1 MRNIFLALITIVM
14 LGGTSSAYERKAKFN
29 INTAVRGAQFI
40 FYAKVVDI
48 SYGMSKEGKGY
59 EVLPHT
65 FVKFEIKKVLKGN
78 PRQAQDKITLRFMG
92 GRGEQALFFH
102 PGEYPLFD
110 IGDEDILFIRNNN
123 KSGCPLLNCAEGLF
137 RSISGKIYN
146 DMGQQVVLT
155 RKREVDFGVREKLQE
170 VLTHQVS
177 QTTLIRKDEE
187 SESEGKPEADLPIGE
202 HFGTESFLGFV
213 EGKVLSLYK
222 RETLDKW
229 PIFNSSDIRTPFF
242 VKIPNQV
249 RGKSIVNKP
258 YVPITKP
265 SERDLRELRDLEKNQ
280 GNPVLNK

>member
-229 PIFNSSDIRTPFF
+229 PIFNSSDIRLL
-242 VKIPNQV
+242 
-249 RGKSIVNKP
+249 S
-258 YVPITKP
+258 
-265 SERDLRELRDLEKNQ
+265 L
-280 GNPVLNK
+280 